1 MSTEKKPVVEKK
13 KTNDKLKLEKNKQER
28 LKTLSKIIYIL
39 ARIGKILSIIAIVG
53 LLLCVILT
61 PVVVKNIKFEDQTV
75 TMFGNELKYETN
87 GNQVDLYIDNVIVG
101 SMTSDEKVSF
111 DMIISKLEDT
121 DMTKSF
127 AFIELALIAG
137 SAIMFIFYFILR
149 YVDMLFVNIS
159 EKDTPFTEE
168 NSDYINKIA
177 YLSLVTVLISFVT
190 DIVSSLFFKDSMVS
204 FNLSRVIYV
213 LILYIIAYI
222 FEYACILQKESKKN
236 IYE

>member
-1 MSTEKKPVVEKK
+1 MSAEKKPAEEKK

-28 LKTLSKIIYIL
+28 LKTLSKIFYII
-39 ARIGKILSIIAIVG
+39 ARIGKIISIIAIVG
-53 LLLCVILT
+53 LLLCVVLT
-61 PVVVKNIKFEDQTV
+61 PVVVKNIKFEDQKITI
-75 TMFGNELKYETN
+75 FGNEIRYETN
-87 GNQVDLYIDNVIVG
+87 DNQVDLYIDNVIVG

-127 AFIELALIAG
+127 AFIELALIAETI
-137 SAIMFIFYFILR
+137 IMFIFYFILR
-149 YVDMLFVNIS
+149 YVDMLFVNIN

-168 NSDYINKIA
+168 NLDYINKIA

>member
-53 LLLCVILT
+53 LLLCVVLT
-61 PVVVKNIKFEDQTV
+61 PVVVKNIKFEDQKI

-177 YLSLVTVLISFVT
+177 YLSLVTVLISFVA

>member
-53 LLLCVILT
+53 LLLCVVLT
-61 PVVVKNIKFEDQTV
+61 PVVVKNIKFEDQKI

-87 GNQVDLYIDNVIVG
+87 GNQIDLYIDNVIVG

-177 YLSLVTVLISFVT
+177 YLSLVTVLISFVA

>member
-1 MSTEKKPVVEKK
+1 
-13 KTNDKLKLEKNKQER
+13 
-28 LKTLSKIIYIL
+28 
-39 ARIGKILSIIAIVG
+39 
-53 LLLCVILT
+53 
-61 PVVVKNIKFEDQTV
+61 
-75 TMFGNELKYETN
+75 
-87 GNQVDLYIDNVIVG
+87 
-101 SMTSDEKVSF
+101 
-111 DMIISKLEDT
+111 
-121 DMTKSF
+121 
-127 AFIELALIAG
+127 
-137 SAIMFIFYFILR
+137 
-149 YVDMLFVNIS
+149 MLFVNIS

-177 YLSLVTVLISFVT
+177 YLSLVTVLISFVA

>member
-13 KTNDKLKLEKNKQER
+13 KTNDELKLEKNKQER

-101 SMTSDEKVSF
+101 SMTSDEKVGF

-177 YLSLVTVLISFVT
+177 YLSLVTVLISFVA
-190 DIVSSLFFKDSMVS
+190 DIVSSLLFKDSMVS